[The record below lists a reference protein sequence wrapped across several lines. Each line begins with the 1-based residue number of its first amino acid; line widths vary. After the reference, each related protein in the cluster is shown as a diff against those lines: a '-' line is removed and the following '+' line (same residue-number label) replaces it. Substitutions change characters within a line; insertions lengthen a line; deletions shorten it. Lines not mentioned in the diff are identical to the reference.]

1 MGLFINTLPLRLDLD
16 GTAVEAS
23 VRTTHAR
30 LAELLAHEHA
40 SLALAQRCSAV
51 AAPAPLF
58 SALLNYRH
66 NTPAAVSASADDVM
80 SGVEWL
86 GEEER
91 TNYPLSLSVED
102 FGEALGLTAQVAEP
116 ISADR
121 ICGYMQR
128 ALEQLSEALE
138 HAPSTPVRELDILP
152 ADERAYLLEELNR
165 TAAPYP
171 AEQCIHELF
180 EAQVRQAPN
189 AVAVVYQDQRVSYG
203 ELNARANQ
211 LAHHLIALG
220 VKPDQPVAI
229 CVARSVAMV
238 VGLLAILKAGGAY
251 LPLDPAYPPARLRQV
266 LDDAAPRALLA
277 DAVGRS
283 ALGDDALGDLTV
295 VDLAATP
302 EWANLPAWDPDPRA
316 LGLTSRHLAYVIYTS
331 GSTGTPKGVM
341 IEHASTVNLLHWS
354 SDVFTASEI
363 SRTLFATSISFD
375 LSVYECFVPLS
386 RGSTLYLIENALA
399 LAERSLDIS
408 LINTVPS
415 AIAALVER
423 KAVPAST
430 SVVNLAGEW
439 LTAELIEKIF
449 ASSRVQ
455 KICNLYAPSETTT
468 YSTWI
473 CVRRGDVVVVP
484 IGR

>member
-1 MGLFINTLPLRLDLD
+1 
-16 GTAVEAS
+16 
-23 VRTTHAR
+23 
-30 LAELLAHEHA
+30 
-40 SLALAQRCSAV
+40 
-51 AAPAPLF
+51 
-58 SALLNYRH
+58 
-66 NTPAAVSASADDVM
+66 
-80 SGVEWL
+80 
-86 GEEER
+86 
-91 TNYPLSLSVED
+91 
-102 FGEALGLTAQVAEP
+102 
-116 ISADR
+116 
-121 ICGYMQR
+121 
-128 ALEQLSEALE
+128 
-138 HAPSTPVRELDILP
+138 RELDILP
-152 ADERAYLLEELNR
+152 AAERAYLLEELNR
-165 TAAPYP
+165 TAAAYP
-171 AEQCIHELF
+171 SDVCIHELF
-180 EAQVRQAPN
+180 EAQVRRAPD
-189 AVAVVYQDQRVSYG
+189 AVAVVHEEERLSYG
-203 ELNARANQ
+203 ELNARANR
-211 LAHHLIALG
+211 LAHHLIGLG
-220 VKPDQPVAI
+220 VRPDQPVAI

-266 LDDAAPRALLA
+266 LDDAAPRVLLA
-277 DAVGRS
+277 DAAGRS
-283 ALGDDALGDLTV
+283 ALGDDALRDLTV
-295 VDLAATP
+295 VDLVATMP
-302 EWANLPAWDPDPRA
+302 EWANLPASDPDPRA

-386 RGSTLYLIENALA
+386 QGSTLYLVENALA

-415 AIAALVER
+415 AIAALVDR
-423 KAVPAST
+423 KAVPASA

-473 CVRRGDVVVVP
+473 CVRRGDVVVET
-484 IGR
+484 IGRPIANTRVYLVDDHGGLVPFGAAGELCI